1 MGATALAKKIKEI
14 VKDNPVYITLDI
26 DALDPAYA
34 PGTGTP
40 VPGGPSSAELR
51 QLLYQLQGIHLVGAD
66 LVEVSPAHDTSGITA
81 NVGAHL
87 AADLLYLMA

>member
-1 MGATALAKKIKEI
+1 MGAKALAKKIKEI

-51 QLLYQLQGIHLVGAD
+51 QLLYQLQGINLVGAD
-66 LVEVSPAHDTSGITA
+66 LVNAGITA